1 MKPGIDVS
9 VREVG
14 LRDGIQNISAFMPT
28 AAKLEWL
35 AAEARA
41 GMSEIEVCSFV
52 PPKVI
57 PQFADATEAGM
68 IGRELAASPAAGGV
82 RLTGFFGVFYAGRLV
97 ARVYDARGVA
107 LKTIDVTKADPLEAV
122 ALDAVIPAPPEAATI
137 SLHLVDERGLD
148 RGSLGQVE
156 VVKSN

>member
-57 PQFADATEAGM
+57 PQFADATEVAA
-68 IGRELAASPAAGGV
+68 RALAIDGLTVAALIPNRKGAERGIAAGV
-82 RLTGFFGVFYAGRLV
+82 HKLDFVCRSALRTTAPMCA
-97 ARVYDARGVA
+97 ARARSRSP
-107 LKTIDVTKADPLEAV
+107 TS
-122 ALDAVIPAPPEAATI
+122 PPWP
-137 SLHLVDERGLD
+137 R
-148 RGSLGQVE
+148 
-156 VVKSN
+156 